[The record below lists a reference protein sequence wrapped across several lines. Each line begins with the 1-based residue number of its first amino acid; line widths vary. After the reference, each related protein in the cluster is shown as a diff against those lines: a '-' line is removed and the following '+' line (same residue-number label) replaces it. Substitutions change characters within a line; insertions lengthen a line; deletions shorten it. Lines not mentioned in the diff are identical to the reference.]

1 MKARREK
8 RQGDEL
14 MNDGPANAMR
24 RMQSLVRAPCS
35 PVLGGRPLARTVR
48 SRRGFS
54 LLEMIGVLTIIA
66 VIAAALFPV
75 LVRRIDM
82 ATKKQES
89 ANLLVVSNALAS
101 YTLHNGAVPSVAQ
114 WTNSVAAWSAM
125 PAASTVANARRYT
138 RFYFTE
144 SLASPAANG
153 VASRPTNQRAI
164 VLSTLGGSAIDASS
178 LPDPRGGALSPS
190 EFEYLW
196 ATQDGSRPPG
206 GMFSSLN
213 VNGDDFLVQRID
225 YGPLFHRLTLV
236 NRDTNGA
243 SFKIDQGSANYLVN
257 TPSTPNVWSQAY
269 YIDGALLT
277 LGDAAGGPM
286 AQMLLT
292 RDIGFVFEG
301 GFWRDQIMGTA
312 STSSLQDDFAA
323 KAQVF
328 LESPWNGNASKGG
341 GNTSDQQTVLTAMY
355 SFMYT
360 YTLWA
365 NQRPHFPLHGFGGSS
380 GQQVPEFELLGDVAD
395 ANAFL
400 DTLTQYLVQ

>member
-1 MKARREK
+1 
-8 RQGDEL
+8 
-14 MNDGPANAMR
+14 
-24 RMQSLVRAPCS
+24 
-35 PVLGGRPLARTVR
+35 
-48 SRRGFS
+48 
-54 LLEMIGVLTIIA
+54 
-66 VIAAALFPV
+66 
-75 LVRRIDM
+75 
-82 ATKKQES
+82 
-89 ANLLVVSNALAS
+89 
-101 YTLHNGAVPSVAQ
+101 
-114 WTNSVAAWSAM
+114 
-125 PAASTVANARRYT
+125 
-138 RFYFTE
+138 
-144 SLASPAANG
+144 
-153 VASRPTNQRAI
+153 
-164 VLSTLGGSAIDASS
+164 
-178 LPDPRGGALSPS
+178 
-190 EFEYLW
+190 
-196 ATQDGSRPPG
+196 
-206 GMFSSLN
+206 
-213 VNGDDFLVQRID
+213 
-225 YGPLFHRLTLV
+225 
-236 NRDTNGA
+236 
-243 SFKIDQGSANYLVN
+243 
-257 TPSTPNVWSQAY
+257 
-269 YIDGALLT
+269 
-277 LGDAAGGPM
+277 M